1 MATEV
6 YFALAG
12 PQAFGDWKIIGS
24 QINGPMTYRIS
35 ASAMGNARVFGEV
48 RYWNADGQ
56 LVVEPFYEYTEI
68 ATDNSTQNIR
78 ARFRSAAPASTEV
91 RIVVTS
97 FPRTE
102 MPSRRAGSRS
112 VGTPSREQ

>member
-12 PQAFGDWKIIGS
+12 PWVFGDWKIIGS

-35 ASAMGNARVFGEV
+35 ASAMGNARLFGEV
-48 RYWNADGQ
+48 QYWNADGQ

-68 ATDNSTQNIR
+68 TTDNSTQNIR
-78 ARFRSAAPASTEV
+78 ARFRSAAPPRRRCAS
-91 RIVVTS
+91 S
-97 FPRTE
+97 
-102 MPSRRAGSRS
+102 
-112 VGTPSREQ
+112 

>member
-1 MATEV
+1 MA
-6 YFALAG
+6 
-12 PQAFGDWKIIGS
+12 
-24 QINGPMTYRIS
+24 
-35 ASAMGNARVFGEV
+35 
-48 RYWNADGQ
+48 
-56 LVVEPFYEYTEI
+56 YEYTEI

-78 ARFRSAAPASTEV
+78 VRFRSAAPAPTEV

-112 VGTPSREQ
+112 VGAPSGGELRVARYLAIRRVRVSSKAGRHRRDILSSCIAISVSSRCRSTGSRTAE